1 MRSKLN
7 DGQLEFFNSIS
18 KHAIECKFATKTGLD
33 KSDLFWI
40 YLSDDG
46 GVGKSFLVKLITELL
61 TESLKQSG
69 QDFEMSDLFLLLL
82 QLEKRLQ
89 TLLLPH
95 NIWHLSC

>member
-7 DGQLEFFNSIS
+7 DGHLEFFSSIS
-18 KHAIECKFATKTGLD
+18 KHAIECKFATKNGLD

-61 TESLKQSG
+61 TKCLKQSG
-69 QDFEMSDLFLLLL
+69 QDFEKSDLFLLLH
-82 QLEKRLQ
+82 QLETHLQ
-89 TLLLPH
+89 TLMVPY